1 MEVINNNNKEKDKV
15 GGLLFVGCMFI
26 GMGIGQYMGAI
37 STGTLIGLGAGFLA
51 MAVYRLAKKD

>member
-1 MEVINNNNKEKDKV
+1 MEIINNNKEKDKI

-26 GMGIGQYMGAI
+26 GMGIGKYMGAL

-51 MAVYRLAKKD
+51 MAVYRVAKKD